1 MAEQAAVEKLQLKP
15 GVVAPFLSNFTQ
27 STDGESFLF
36 THLDMSAKNIEQ
48 LNKAIEEAKEVYNC
62 NLSGN
67 NIGDP
72 SALKELQNLIHLDLS
87 RNKIKNVTVFTTDE
101 AFLNL
106 KYLDLSNNKFT
117 ELAAFKLPKLEYLD
131 ISYNKLEKINEG
143 WAGHPTL
150 KVVKSVD
157 NKFKSLAPFK
167 NMPKLESLYLANN
180 SVSTLTGCEG
190 LTSLKFLHLRSN
202 KIEKIEE
209 ELPELPAL
217 EYLNLRSNKIP
228 DLENMLRLFTTYGAT
243 LKDLNVINC

>member
-1 MAEQAAVEKLQLKP
+1 MEKLQLKP
-15 GVVAPFLSNFTQ
+15 GVVTPFLSNFTQ

-36 THLDMSAKNIEQ
+36 TTLDMSGKNIEQ
-48 LNKAIEEAKEVYNC
+48 LNKTIEEAKEVYIC
-62 NLSGN
+62 NLSSN

-72 SALKELQNLIHLDLS
+72 SAVKELQNLIHLDLA
-87 RNKIKNVTVFTTDE
+87 RNKVKNLTAFTSDE

-117 ELAAFKLPKLEYLD
+117 ELAALKMPKLEYLD
-131 ISYNKLEKINEG
+131 ISYNKLEKVNEG
-143 WAGHPTL
+143 WVGHPTL

-167 NMPKLESLYLANN
+167 NMPKLEQLYLANN
-180 SVSTLTGCEG
+180 AVSTLTGCEG
-190 LTSLKFLHLRSN
+190 LTSLKFLHLRRN

-209 ELPELPAL
+209 EGLSEFPAL

-228 DLENMLRLFTTYGAT
+228 DLGNMLRLFDTYGAT